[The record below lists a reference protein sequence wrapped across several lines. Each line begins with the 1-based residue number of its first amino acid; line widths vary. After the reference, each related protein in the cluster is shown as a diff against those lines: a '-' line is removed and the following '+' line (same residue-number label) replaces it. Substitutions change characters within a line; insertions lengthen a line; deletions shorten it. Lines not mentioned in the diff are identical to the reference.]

1 MKLHDAH
8 NHLQAAELAPFFAE
22 IVARPPAAGMVVNGT
37 NEADWPAVA
46 DLAVAHAWIRPSYG
60 VHPWEVDRV
69 SPAWRERLSERLDA
83 GGFVGE
89 IGLDRWKTDR
99 NFERQREI
107 FQWQLG
113 EAARRDVP
121 ATIHC
126 LRAWG
131 ALAETL
137 AAKPVPRRGFLLH
150 AYGGPAEMV
159 AGFAKRGA
167 YFSFSGSFLA
177 TGRERKLEPF
187 RAMPMD
193 RLLVETDAPSMPVP
207 LELDLHPLSGAHGER
222 QNHPANLAVAYE
234 GLARLRGMPVEE
246 LAAVVAENYARLFEA

>member
-1 MKLHDAH
+1 MKLYDAH
-8 NHLQAAELAPFFAE
+8 NHLQAAALAPYREE
-22 IVARPPAAGMVVNGT
+22 IVARPPAVGMVVNGT
-37 NEADWPAVA
+37 SECDWPAVA
-46 DLAVAHAWIRPSYG
+46 ELAIAHAWIRPSYG
-60 VHPWEVDRV
+60 VHPWEVDAV

-99 NFERQREI
+99 NFDLQAEI
-107 FQWQLG
+107 FRWQLG
-113 EAARRDVP
+113 EAARRNVP

-131 ALAETL
+131 ALAESL
-137 AAKPVPRRGFLLH
+137 ATTPLPRCGFLIH

-159 AGFAKRGA
+159 AGFAKQGA

-177 TGRERKLEPF
+177 VGRERKLEPF
-187 RAMPMD
+187 RAMPAE
-193 RLLVETDAPSMPVP
+193 RLLVETDAPSMPLSP
-207 LELDLHPLSGAHGER
+207 ELDRHPLPEVDGER

-234 GLARLRGMPVEE
+234 GLARLRGMPTEA
-246 LAAVVAENYARLFEA
+246 LAGIVAENYARLFGG